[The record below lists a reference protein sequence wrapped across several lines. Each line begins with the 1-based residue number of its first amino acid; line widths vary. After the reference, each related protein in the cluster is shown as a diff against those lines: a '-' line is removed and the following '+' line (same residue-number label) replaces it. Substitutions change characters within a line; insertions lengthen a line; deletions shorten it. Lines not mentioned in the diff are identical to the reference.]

1 MSSGPAGSP
10 SVPSAGTVPGVFPE
24 SVAGPVPWGMQPEVL
39 IAIDQHLQMLMEQA
53 TDSDM
58 AEEELSTDSSNATPR
73 APFDGP
79 PGQPSEP
86 EPEPGTG
93 EEVASAFGEIDY
105 AVQIA
110 NEFSMR
116 FGPNQTVQDLK
127 MAICYDMRH
136 LQPGDLNVYW
146 RHGSES
152 DRLSDG
158 CLLAAIPA
166 DRGHDPLGWRVV
178 VVNDG
183 R

>member
-1 MSSGPAGSP
+1 MSLAVASQMLLALDDPEAMQRHLLARMEEVLASGPDP
-10 SVPSAGTVPGVFPE
+10 
-24 SVAGPVPWGMQPEVL
+24 
-39 IAIDQHLQMLMEQA
+39 
-53 TDSDM
+53 DM
-58 AEEELSTDSSNATPR
+58 AEEESSTESMDSSNATPR
-73 APFDGP
+73 APFDVP

-93 EEVASAFGEIDY
+93 EEEASAFGEIDY

-116 FGPNQTVQDLK
+116 FGPNQTVLDLK

-166 DRGHDPLGWRVV
+166 DRGHIV